1 MEFDQNGTSIIYMVN
16 NYAKITLRVMKDK
29 IFIFF
34 KMKGDKTMSNEFM
47 ENEVTYE
54 ENNTNEVVTTSSDGN
69 GVSLTKLL
77 VGATLVGAGVLASK
91 AINVVKGKKK
101 QKDNEE
107 PKKKVRKKL
116 MWVEVPEEET
126 TEVVDGEV
134 VDEEV
139 KTEEENK

>member
-1 MEFDQNGTSIIYMVN
+1 
-16 NYAKITLRVMKDK
+16 
-29 IFIFF
+29 
-34 KMKGDKTMSNEFM
+34 MSNEFI
-47 ENEVTYE
+47 ENEVTCE
-54 ENNTNEVVTTSSDGN
+54 ENNSYEVVTTSSDGN

-126 TEVVDGEV
+126 DEIVEELVD
-134 VDEEV
+134 DEV